1 MPGQERRIQRASQHA
16 LGTVRELGREIRVA
30 RLDHDLSQATAARG
44 AGLARAS
51 WGRMERGEADGL
63 RVIDLARALAVV
75 GLDLHLRAYP
85 VGSALRDEAH
95 LRLLERLRSGL
106 GNGATWA
113 TEVPLPQPG
122 DRRAWDA
129 VIRIPGARI
138 GVEAETRARDSQALQ
153 RRLASK
159 QRDGGVDHVVL
170 LLADTRHNRTFLRSV
185 GEGFRSMFPVDG
197 RIALSRLSEASDPG
211 GNAIVL
217 L

>member
-1 MPGQERRIQRASQHA
+1 
-16 LGTVRELGREIRVA
+16 
-30 RLDHDLSQATAARG
+30 
-44 AGLARAS
+44 
-51 WGRMERGEADGL
+51 MERGEADGL

-85 VGSALRDEAH
+85 LGSALRDAAH
-95 LRLLERLRSGL
+95 LRLLERLRSRL
-106 GNGATWA
+106 GDGAMWA

-129 VIRIPGARI
+129 VVRIAAVRI
-138 GVEAETRARDSQALQ
+138 GVEAETRARDSQELQ
-153 RRLASK
+153 RRLGAK

-170 LLADTRHNRTFLRSV
+170 LLADTRHNRTFLRTV

-197 RIALSRLSEASDPG
+197 RTALRRLSEPSDPG
-211 GNAIVL
+211 GNAIIL